1 MFPGRLRESCFPSL
15 NLSFPIHE
23 KDLLVFPGGSAG
35 KDSVHSEGDLRPI
48 PGSGGSPGEEK
59 GCPLQCS
66 GLESPMDCVVPGVTK
81 TQTRLSDFG
90 YSLFPAWKCSADGM
104 SILEPRWYCIAREVG
119 FGWGN

>member
-1 MFPGRLRESCFPSL
+1 MRPRQLDF
-15 NLSFPIHE
+15 
-23 KDLLVFPGGSAG
+23 SAG
-35 KDSVHSEGDLRPI
+35 KEYTCNAGDL
-48 PGSGGSPGEEK
+48 GSISGLERSPGEGK

-90 YSLFPAWKCSADGM
+90 YSLFPAWKCSADSM